1 MQPAKKSALVLAVLL
16 FCAAAI
22 AASSKAKQT
31 ASAMY
36 TNPVIVG
43 DHPDPSI
50 IRTGDDYWATS
61 TGSEWAPVFPLLH
74 SRDLV
79 NWEQVGAIFED
90 APAWASGS
98 FWAPEISEYKGRYFL
113 FYTGRKKGGPLCV
126 ASAVAD
132 SPAGPYQD
140 RGPLI
145 CQEDGSIDA
154 FPTVDEN
161 GQRYLIWK
169 EDGNS
174 RNQPTLLWAQPLSD
188 DGTKLLGE
196 PKEILRNDPATWER
210 NVVEGPYVLRRNG
223 YFYLFYSGSGCCG
236 RACTYGLGVAR
247 SHKLLGPYEKFGGN
261 PLVHTTEAWRCPGH
275 GSIVTDRQG
284 RNFFLYHAYS
294 GQSFVY
300 TGREAVLDQVNWD
313 SDWPVMNGGNG
324 VSVNAASPLGAPQ
337 ARPRIFEDHFDGAKL
352 QPVWQ
357 WPQGHHPAVSLLK
370 EKGGVLTLAPSNGD
384 GNDVLGAVLAQPIT
398 SGDYTATAVILTDS
412 LRPDAQAGL
421 AAIGD
426 RRNAIGVSV
435 SRNAITV
442 WARQRGTDKTVARVP
457 AIKAACVYLR
467 MIAEHGDRLRFAFS
481 ANGKDWREIGTM
493 LDGSFL
499 APWDRSVRIAL
510 FTGGAGEAPA
520 RFDSVRIVTR
530 PAQDPA
536 R

>member
-1 MQPAKKSALVLAVLL
+1 MQATKKGAVVVVALLM
-16 FCAAAI
+16 CAAAMANS
-22 AASSKAKQT
+22 AARTTKQAAQT
-31 ASAMY
+31 MY
-36 TNPVIVG
+36 ANPVIVG

-98 FWAPEISEYKGRYFL
+98 FWAPEISEYKGRYFV
-113 FYTGRKKGGPLCV
+113 FYTARKKGGPLCV

-174 RNQPTLLWAQPLSD
+174 RNRPTLLWAQPLSE

-196 PKEILRNDPATWER
+196 PKEILRNDPATWEH
-210 NVVEGPYVLRRNG
+210 NVVEGPYILRRNG

-236 RACTYGLGVAR
+236 RACSYGLGVAR
-247 SHKLLGPYEKFGGN
+247 SRKLLGPYEKFGGN

-275 GSIVTDRQG
+275 GSIVTDPQG

-294 GQSFVY
+294 GKGFVY
-300 TGREAVLDQVNWD
+300 TGREAVLDQVNWNA
-313 SDWPVMNGGNG
+313 DWPAMNGGSG
-324 VSVNAASPLGAPQ
+324 VSVSAVSPLGAPQ
-337 ARPRIFEDHFDGAKL
+337 VRQRVFEDHFDGAKPR
-352 QPVWQ
+352 PVWQ
-357 WPQGHHPAVSLLK
+357 WPQGHHPVVNLSQ
-370 EKGGVLTLAPSNGD
+370 EDGGVLLLAPSHRD
-384 GNDVLGAVLAQPIT
+384 GHDILGAVLAQPIT
-398 SGDYTATAVILTDS
+398 SGDYTATTVVLADS
-412 LRPDAQAGL
+412 LRTDGQAGL
-421 AAIGD
+421 AAVGD
-426 RRNAIGVSV
+426 KRNAIGISL
-435 SRNAITV
+435 SANAITV
-442 WARQRGTDKTVARVP
+442 WMRQRGQHKTLAQVP
-457 AIKAACVYLR
+457 AIKAARVYLR
-467 MIAEHGDRLRFAFS
+467 MTAEHGSKLRFAFS
-481 ANGKDWREIGTM
+481 ADGKDWRKIGTT
-493 LDGSFL
+493 LEGDFL
-499 APWDRSVRIAL
+499 TPWDRSVRIAL
-510 FTGGAGEAPA
+510 FSGGGSEVPAG
-520 RFDSVRIVTR
+520 FDSVRIVT
-530 PAQDPA
+530 QPA